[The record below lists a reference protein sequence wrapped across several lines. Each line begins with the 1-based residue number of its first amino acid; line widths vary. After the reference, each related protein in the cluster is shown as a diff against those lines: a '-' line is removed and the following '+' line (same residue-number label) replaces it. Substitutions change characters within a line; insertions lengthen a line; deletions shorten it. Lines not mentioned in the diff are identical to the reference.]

1 MKSIHIVDTTLKTL
15 PKTFSFKDKLELGRL
30 LQRLCVDTIE
40 LPAIQNEKADT
51 LLVRTLSSFVKNAA
65 LSVAVD
71 LTPES
76 LDLALKALDRTEH
89 GIIRLEV
96 PVSAVG
102 MEYIAKKKG
111 QAFLDAVTKTV
122 SAAACHFP
130 VEFCAKDATRA
141 EESFLITALKTAEAA
156 GASFLFVSDETGE
169 TLPDA
174 FAALT
179 EKVKK
184 EVKKP
189 LGVCVYDGCGL
200 ALADSLTALLS
211 AADAVKT
218 AVGGDVADLSKLVLT
233 LQKSGNAYGLASGLC
248 YTEVRSLTAAMAD
261 ILEGEKKETVK
272 PKKEFQDGENMHL
285 TEKDDRETLAF
296 AVKKL
301 GYELSDEDEAHVY
314 EEFLRAAAKKE
325 IGAREL
331 DAIVANAAQQVPAT
345 YKLES
350 YVVNSGNIITSSAQ
364 ITLKKDGELLHGISM
379 GDGPI
384 DAAFMAL
391 EGIIGHHYELDDFEI
406 QAVTEGKEA
415 MGSALVRLRDNGKLY
430 SGNGLS
436 TDIIGASIRAYLS
449 ACNKIIYEENT

>member
-1 MKSIHIVDTTLKTL
+1 MKSIIIADTTLRTL
-15 PKTFSFKDKLELGRL
+15 PAAYSFKEKLEIGRL
-30 LQRLCVDTIE
+30 LDRLCADIIE
-40 LPAIQNEKADT
+40 LPVLTAEKADT
-51 LLVRTLSSFVKNAA
+51 LLVRTLSSFVKNSR

-71 LTPES
+71 LTPGS
-76 LDLALKALDRTEH
+76 LSRAVSALDRTER
-89 GIIRLEV
+89 GIIRLEL

-111 QAFLDAVTKTV
+111 QAFLDAVAKTV
-122 SAAACHFP
+122 SEASAHFD
-130 VEFCAKDATRA
+130 VEFCAKDAIRA
-141 EESFLITALKTAEAA
+141 EEPFLIAALKTAEAA
-156 GASFLFVSDETGE
+156 GAAFLSVTDEVGE

-174 FAALT
+174 FAAL
-179 EKVKK
+179 VGRLKK
-184 EVKKP
+184 EVNKP
-189 LGVCVYDGCGL
+189 LFVSVSDGCGL
-200 ALADSLTALLS
+200 ALADSLVALS
-211 AADAVKT
+211 SVADGVKT
-218 AVGGDVADLSKLVLT
+218 AVGGGVADLVKLGLT
-233 LQKSGNAYGLASGLC
+233 LQKSGEGFGLSSGLC
-248 YTEVRSLTAAMAD
+248 YTEVRSLTAAVAKIVSGD
-261 ILEGEKKETVK
+261 GKETLKAK
-272 PKKEFQDGENMHL
+272 PGPKEDETLRL
-285 TEKDDRETLAF
+285 TEKDDRESVAI
-296 AVKKL
+296 AVRKL
-301 GYELSDEDEAHVY
+301 GYDLSDEDEAHVY

-350 YVVNSGNIITSSAQ
+350 YVVNSGNIISSSAQ
-364 ITLKKDGELLHGISM
+364 ITLKKDGETLHGISM

-430 SGNGLS
+430 SGSGLS

-449 ACNKIIYEENT
+449 ACNKIIYEENS